1 MSFEFRP
8 KLVTLTILALVVS
21 AAAFENRQDSFVE
34 TGISLRSAGPSDN
47 YFSVSLLR
55 VISLPE

>member
-47 YFSVSLLR
+47 
-55 VISLPE
+55 